1 MLKTMEF
8 NTNMKLKRLI
18 STCVAAC
25 GLVLAAGATGTVDV
39 LGTVY
44 SVDTLFY
51 SYVGPGTTQT

>member
-1 MLKTMEF
+1 MLKTMKF

-51 SYVGPGTTQT
+51 S